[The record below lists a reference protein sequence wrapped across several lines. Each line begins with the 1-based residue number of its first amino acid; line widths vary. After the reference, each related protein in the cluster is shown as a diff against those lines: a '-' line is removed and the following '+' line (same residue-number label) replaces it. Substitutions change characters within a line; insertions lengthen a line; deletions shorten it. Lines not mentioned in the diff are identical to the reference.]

1 MPSSKPSVIVVA
13 AVIER
18 DGTFLVARRQS
29 GVHLEGYWEFPGGKC
44 QPGESETEALR
55 REIHEELDADVQAMD
70 KLLTTVH
77 EYEDRIIELHF
88 YRCALLGTP
97 RPMLGQQLQWVAG
110 PRLVDLRF
118 PPADAQLI
126 QHLSSRFS
134 QPPMD

>member
-13 AVIER
+13 AVVER

-55 REIHEELDADVQAMD
+55 REIHEELDADVQALD

-88 YRCALLGTP
+88 YRCALVGTP
-97 RPMLGQQLQWVAG
+97 RPMLGQELQWVAG
-110 PRLVDLRF
+110 PRLGDLRF

-134 QPPMD
+134 RPPMD